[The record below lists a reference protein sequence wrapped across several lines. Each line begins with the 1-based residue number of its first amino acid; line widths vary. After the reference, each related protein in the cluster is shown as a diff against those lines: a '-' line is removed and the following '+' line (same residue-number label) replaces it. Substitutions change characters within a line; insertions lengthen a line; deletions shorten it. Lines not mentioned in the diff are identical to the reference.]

1 MKKILG
7 RVVIVVAL
15 SVVAGCMSTPESR
28 IKKEPGVF
36 AAFPPDIQSKVQ
48 RGEVAVGFTK
58 DMVRLAMGV
67 PRRVNTRITEGGQT
81 EIWVYTG
88 SRYISHYE
96 PVYSGY
102 WYRDRSGRMV
112 RSTDTVWMNRG
123 YNEEYPVLRLEFAGN
138 SLKAIERMQ
147 R

>member
-1 MKKILG
+1 MKRILG
-7 RVVIVVAL
+7 CAVMMVAL

-28 IKKEPGVF
+28 IQKEPGVF

-48 RGEVAVGFTK
+48 RGEVAIGFTK
-58 DMVRLAMGV
+58 DMVRLALGM
-67 PRRVNTRITEGGQT
+67 PRHVNTRITEADQV

-88 SRYISHYE
+88 SRYVSRYE
-96 PVYSGY
+96 PVDTGY
-102 WYRDRSGRMV
+102 WYRGRDGRMR
-112 RSTDTVWMNRG
+112 RSYDTLWMNRG
-123 YNEEYPVLRLEFAGN
+123 YNEEYPLLRLEFTGN

>member
-1 MKKILG
+1 MKRILG
-7 RVVIVVAL
+7 RALMVIVL
-15 SVVAGCMSTPESR
+15 SVMAGCMSTPESR

-48 RGEVAVGFTK
+48 RGEVAIGFTK
-58 DMVRLAMGV
+58 DMVRLALGL

-88 SRYISHYE
+88 TRYISRYE
-96 PVYSGY
+96 PVYAGY
-102 WYRDRSGRMV
+102 WYRDRAGRMC
-112 RSTDTVWMNRG
+112 RSTDTVWMNHG
-123 YNEEYPVLRLEFAGN
+123 YSEEYPVLRLEFAGN